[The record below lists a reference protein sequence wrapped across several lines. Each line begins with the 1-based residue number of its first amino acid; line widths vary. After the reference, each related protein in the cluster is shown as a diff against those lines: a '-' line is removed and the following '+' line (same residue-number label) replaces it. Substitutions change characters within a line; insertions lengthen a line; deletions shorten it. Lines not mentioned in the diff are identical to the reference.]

1 MRAGN
6 LSAATLVEEY
16 LGRIDA
22 REAEKQLD
30 ALLDEVE
37 CGEAIAARR
46 DGRMVAMLAPVRSQ
60 TDREQA
66 RRTADALTLLS
77 DGLTL
82 AGLSVKEL
90 TAEGRK

>member
-1 MRAGN
+1 MR
-6 LSAATLVEEY
+6 E
-16 LGRIDA
+16 IDA

-30 ALLDEVE
+30 ASLDEVE
-37 CGEAIAARR
+37 CGEAIAIRR
-46 DGRMVAMLAPVRSQ
+46 YGRMVAMLAPVRSQ